1 MQANAHKLPAIK
13 NISTFMIFD
22 DLQAEENDC
31 SVTDAAPDDHRPPS
45 PFLIIADKL
54 VSGPVILNVGGKKY
68 ETTSLLIK
76 HIN

>member
-1 MQANAHKLPAIK
+1 MET
-13 NISTFMIFD
+13 ISNFMIHD
-22 DLQAEENDC
+22 DLQAEERDC
-31 SVTDAAPDDHRPPS
+31 SVTDAAPGDHRPPS